1 MRWLGLTHALRIDL
15 AQLASIFFI
24 GRNWCI
30 GLNNWVGVN
39 GKGLSIGIHAHR
51 GGPVVRVGRKLVVP
65 ELDDE
70 VAVRVN
76 PELTEWWASLCVREL
91 LLHVLCELLQVE
103 INAGSIVGHLSGS
116 MRAYAVLFQTFEN
129 GGYLVVGHELCV
141 PLDEQVVPGAYG
153 VVDVEHTDNTK
164 MSGGIIFT

>member
-39 GKGLSIGIHAHR
+39 GKSLSIGIHAHR

-70 VAVRVN
+70 VAVRVD
-76 PELTEWWASLCVREL
+76 PEFTEWWASLCVREL

-129 GGYLVVGHELCV
+129 GGYLVIGHELCV